1 MRHAA
6 SFHFEKGCFKSKSV
20 RLEKII
26 SKWHVPSGRIYLF
39 FRKLRDLVKMLTVT
53 IRGLIQ
59 SEESGVPSVILTSS
73 DDVLLISIGVAEAAS
88 IQMALEG
95 KKLPRP
101 MTHDLIENLL
111 SGLHATLRSV
121 TIYKI
126 QNSTFYAY
134 LSVEQRNDQ
143 DDVIQELRI
152 DARPSDGIAIAV
164 RVGCPVYVAEDVMKQ
179 AGLRADFFFGQLD
192 LNQKVEEENN
202 IFFIEDFDLD
212 MFDDDEDDDDEDD
225 DEGGFR

>member
-1 MRHAA
+1 
-6 SFHFEKGCFKSKSV
+6 
-20 RLEKII
+20 
-26 SKWHVPSGRIYLF
+26 
-39 FRKLRDLVKMLTVT
+39 MLTVT